1 MNEENHRLRYIK
13 ATITIGVIIFVFG
26 LIPISLGFG
35 TKGIVRDSPAARIQS
50 LIGRVP
56 RDSFFALCTSLGMKG
71 VFVYT
76 VTIGVILIVGGFS
89 AYCNLHLFVND
100 DAQLIHSIIEKG
112 ENPDIIIN
120 LLETKF
126 PQQREEI
133 KQKYN
138 NSFPGRNFDDDISNY
153 IPIGKRAHVANMLM
167 NTNEIIIKTEDVR
180 RYLNNEPF
188 LDYLQTDF
196 NDDQDAVLI
205 QNIIENNDNPLI
217 IIRLLNY
224 RNKNQRKDI
233 DARFREIKGDGDKL
247 LFSYIEEFI
256 PNHPDISYV
265 RRLLE

>member
-1 MNEENHRLRYIK
+1 MNEENHRLRYIRT
-13 ATITIGVIIFVFG
+13 AIFIGVIFFVIGF
-26 LIPISLGFG
+26 IPISLGFG
-35 TKGIVRDSPAARIQS
+35 TKGIVRDSKAARIQS
-50 LIGRVP
+50 LIGRVS
-56 RDSFFALCTSLGMKG
+56 RGSFFAVCTSLGMKG

-76 VTIGVILIVGGFS
+76 ITFGVILIVGGVS
-89 AYCNLHLFVND
+89 SYCNLHLFVNN
-100 DAQLIHSIIEKG
+100 DAQLIRSIIEKG

-153 IPIGKRAHVANMLM
+153 IPIEQRAHVANMLM
-167 NTNEIIIKTEDVR
+167 NTNEIIIQTENVR
-180 RYLNNEPF
+180 RFLNNKPF
-188 LDYLQTDF
+188 LDYVQMQFIDY
-196 NDDQDAVLI
+196 QDALLI

-233 DARFREIKGDGDKL
+233 DTRFREIKGDGNKL
-247 LFSYIEEFI
+247 LFTV
-256 PNHPDISYV
+256 D
-265 RRLLE
+265 LE